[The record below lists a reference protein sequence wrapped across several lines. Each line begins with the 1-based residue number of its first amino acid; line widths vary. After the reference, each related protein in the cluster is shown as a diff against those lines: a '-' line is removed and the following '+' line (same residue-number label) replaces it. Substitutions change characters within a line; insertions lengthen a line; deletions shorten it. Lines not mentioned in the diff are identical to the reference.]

1 MFQPEQLFIK
11 SLTRH
16 SYNYILKLSISMEV
30 YEKYTEREVSEIDHV
45 KTKKDKYPLAFKPL
59 IRGGKNRS

>member
-1 MFQPEQLFIK
+1 
-11 SLTRH
+11 
-16 SYNYILKLSISMEV
+16 MEV